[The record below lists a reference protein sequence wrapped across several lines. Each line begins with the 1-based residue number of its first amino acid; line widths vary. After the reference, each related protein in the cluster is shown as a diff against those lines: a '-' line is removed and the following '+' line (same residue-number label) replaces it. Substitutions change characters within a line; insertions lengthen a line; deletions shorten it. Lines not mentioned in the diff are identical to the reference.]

1 MGWGEVGKIRKK
13 EVKHMEATCE
23 KPKDVGNMF
32 KDYKYVEVR
41 NGESQYKERERGLCS
56 NPRVLSI
63 IYKTG
68 T

>member
-1 MGWGEVGKIRKK
+1 MGIIRIK

-23 KPKDVGNMF
+23 KPKDVGNTF
-32 KDYKYVEVR
+32 KDCKYVEVR
-41 NGESQYKERERGLCS
+41 NEERQYRGREGELCS

-63 IYKTG
+63 IYKIG